1 MMINEFKVGR
11 RIASFKS
18 RQFMNEIQPEII
30 FDMTRTFAPTPLLF
44 NDSATE
50 AIGMNN

>member
-1 MMINEFKVGR
+1 MMINEFKVGG

-30 FDMTRTFAPTPLLF
+30 FDMTGTFASVTLLL
-44 NDSATE
+44 NDAATE
-50 AIGMNN
+50 TIGMNI